1 MKKTTA
7 IFALICVLIC
17 CAACGSQGNQDKS
30 SSASD
35 NISIGENSNPVIS
48 GTPVIKHDNPRID
61 YTCDE
66 AREIIEHCSNLK
78 VSDDYFY
85 VSAPKTIDHLCE
97 FTYGTSYQLT
107 PEEELEEFR
116 RIFNYLFPNHE
127 LDEHCLY
134 LHAVMEDADP
144 DEDDIFKTRFH
155 SLKNE
160 DNMSAYLSGTLGDP
174 TYLRHLMYTEEKF
187 PRENSV
193 SLFYR
198 SPFGNDYCVFNKG
211 VCNRLTAN
219 RSGEDKYYA
228 YEQFRLNDSDFG
240 FEFVGSYPPNSEET
254 FLLLDKE
261 ISIKDAVLFFENY
274 VASIPVSES
283 PIFGIHVNN
292 VDVYKLDEEHYGFEF
307 INSRIFDGIH
317 FNFVWD
323 GCQIDGLNRDMSYGI
338 MVQSSDVDHIY
349 APFCSYKA
357 YEETRYTQFVSF
369 EEAVT
374 TVSEKMTDYVGF
386 KVTRAELIYRFK
398 PNIGAGINV
407 GETLYPV
414 YPSWKLTLQNP
425 NDNLTYVAYIN
436 ALTGEFQGGR

>member
-1 MKKTTA
+1 MRKPTA
-7 IFALICVLIC
+7 FFMLICALICC
-17 CAACGSQGNQDKS
+17 TACGNQDKS
-30 SSASD
+30 SSAST
-35 NISIGENSNPVIS
+35 NISIGENSAPEMP
-48 GTPVIKHDNPRID
+48 GTPVVKHDNPRVD
-61 YTCDE
+61 YTADE

-78 VSDDYFY
+78 VSEDYFY

-127 LDEHCLY
+127 LDENCLY

-174 TYLRHLMYTEEKF
+174 TYLRNLMYTEDKF
-187 PRENSV
+187 PREESV
-193 SLFYR
+193 SLYYR

-211 VCNRLTAN
+211 VCNKFTAN
-219 RSGEDKYYA
+219 RSGEEKYYA
-228 YEQFRLNDSDFG
+228 YEQFRLKDSDFG
-240 FEFVGSYPPNSEET
+240 FEFVGEYPPDSEEI
-254 FLLLDKE
+254 FMLLDKE
-261 ISIKDAVLFFENY
+261 ISIKNAVSFFEKY
-274 VASIPVSES
+274 VASIPVSEEA
-283 PIFGIHVNN
+283 IFGIHVNN
-292 VDVYKLDEEHYGFEF
+292 VVVYRLDEEHYGFEF
-307 INSRIFDGIH
+307 VNSRIYDGIH

-323 GCQIDGLNRDMSYGI
+323 GSEFDGPDGDMSYGI
-338 MVQSSDVDHIY
+338 MVQSNDVDLIY
-349 APFCSYKA
+349 ATFNSYKA
-357 YEETRYTQFVSF
+357 YDETRHTQFVSF

-386 KVTRAELIYRFK
+386 EVTRAELIYRFK

-407 GETLYPV
+407 GETQYPV

-425 NDNLTYVAYIN
+425 NDNLTYVAYVN
-436 ALTGEFQGGR
+436 AITGEFQGGR